1 MITLFLSITAFQYTN
16 IKVGSFAG
24 IFDNAMM
31 NGYKYNLWK
40 TASFQGVRL
49 YAPYKIPAPKLTNGS
64 SITLFGSGYLKQRMG
79 AFQVSGMYSEIQL
92 EFRTLKDNVVI
103 IGVTGKTGSFVYGLY
118 LFGGRMMFQFATSE
132 GNNNAIV
139 STK

>member
-1 MITLFLSITAFQYTN
+1 M
-16 IKVGSFAG
+16 V
-24 IFDNAMM
+24 
-31 NGYKYNLWK
+31 NGYKYNLWR
-40 TASFQGVRL
+40 TTFFQGVRL
-49 YAPYKIPAPKLTNGS
+49 YAPFKTAAPKLTNGS
-64 SITLFGSGYLKQRMG
+64 SITLFGSGFLKQRMG
-79 AFQVSGMYSEIQL
+79 AFQVNGMYSEIEL

-118 LFGGRMMFQFATSE
+118 LFGGRMMFQFATSL

>member
-1 MITLFLSITAFQYTN
+1 MQNTN
-16 IKVGSFAG
+16 IKVGSFSG
-24 IFDNAMM
+24 LFDNVMM
-31 NGYKYNLWK
+31 NGYKYNLWR
-40 TASFQGVRL
+40 TTSFQGDRL
-49 YAPYKIPAPKLTNGS
+49 YAPFKTPAPKLTNGS

-79 AFQVSGMYSEIQL
+79 AFQVSGMYSEIEL